1 MMFAF
6 DDNSLLSD
14 QDTNQSC
21 YMFILYKYNLMTE
34 YIYIYIYIYIFG
46 HRLGLKFIEI

>member
-14 QDTNQSC
+14 QDTNQSY
-21 YMFILYKYNLMTE
+21 YMFIWYKYNLMTE
-34 YIYIYIYIYIFG
+34 YIYIYIYIFSR
-46 HRLGLKFIEI
+46 RLGLKFIEI